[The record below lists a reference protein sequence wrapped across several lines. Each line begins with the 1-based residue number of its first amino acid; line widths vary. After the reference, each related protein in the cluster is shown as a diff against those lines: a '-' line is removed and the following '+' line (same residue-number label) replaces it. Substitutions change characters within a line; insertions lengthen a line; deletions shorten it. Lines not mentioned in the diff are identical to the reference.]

1 MPQSETD
8 MQTVLLTRG
17 TFTLDTTGGTDDI
30 AFTAKATFYNF
41 SREHWY
47 WLNLTTEFV
56 QHQIYTSKRMTT
68 CHYFSRK

>member
-47 WLNLTTEFV
+47 
-56 QHQIYTSKRMTT
+56 
-68 CHYFSRK
+68 